1 MCGDNV
7 RFYVDEKI
15 EATTTADDE
24 KDEFLILFCQDFFCV
39 SPGVGQ
45 CDASGNKP
53 TKGGMMQTKCAC
65 CHYYSDSKLPN
76 DAYLG

>member
-24 KDEFLILFCQDFFCV
+24 KDEFLILFCQVFF
-39 SPGVGQ
+39 
-45 CDASGNKP
+45 ASARVWVNAMLLV
-53 TKGGMMQTKCAC
+53 TSQQRVE
-65 CHYYSDSKLPN
+65 
-76 DAYLG
+76 